1 MKTFNIRRYET
12 RSGYNFYVQDPNARK
27 KTASIVGTIE
37 ANTIDDAIKALKSYF
52 NKFQMGLKEVLKDGI
67 S

>member
-12 RSGYNFYVQDPNARK
+12 RNGYNFYVQDPCARK
-27 KTASIVGTIE
+27 TSSPIVGTIE

-52 NKFQMGLKEVLKDGI
+52 NKFQIWLKGVE
-67 S
+67 